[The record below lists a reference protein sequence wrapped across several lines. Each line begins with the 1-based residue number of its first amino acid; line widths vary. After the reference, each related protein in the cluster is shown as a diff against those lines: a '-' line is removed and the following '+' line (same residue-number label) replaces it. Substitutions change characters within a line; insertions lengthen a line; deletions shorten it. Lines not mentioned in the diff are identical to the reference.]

1 VRGNH
6 LNAFIS
12 KLRIEWIA
20 VISDQGLR
28 LRLDHVEIETQLH
41 QRDLVIVRRMV
52 LTASDR
58 G

>member
-1 VRGNH
+1 MRGNH

>member
-41 QRDLVIVRRMV
+41 QRDLVMVRRMV